1 MTRIAVGKI
10 VNVHGIKGVMKFQ
23 PMLSSAQI
31 LSRLNPLSDKENKK
45 HFEMTLVGKKGA
57 FWLVSAKGITDRTTA
72 ERFKGMELFADR
84 EKFPETAEGE
94 FYCCDLM
101 GMDVIVGTGSTTAR
115 AKAGPTTP
123 PSSPPAPAA
132 RRKAGAPKGAIP
144 PERRPAPRSRPS
156 PPRPRARCPRNS
168 APRSTA
174 SSTPTSRASS
184 ASRTARA

>member
-23 PMLSSAQI
+23 PLLSSAQN

-84 EKFPETAEGE
+84 EKLPKPREGE

-101 GMDVIVGTGSTTAR
+101 GMDVMVNGEIFGRVVNVPNYG
-115 AKAGPTTP
+115 AGVILEIKTNSGKTLDFPFSKTVF
-123 PSSPPAPAA
+123 
-132 RRKAGAPKGAIP
+132 PKVDIENHQIELVIP
-144 PERRPAPRSRPS
+144 DELKEVAE
-156 PPRPRARCPRNS
+156 
-168 APRSTA
+168 
-174 SSTPTSRASS
+174 
-184 ASRTARA
+184 

>member
-23 PMLSSAQI
+23 PLLTSAQN

-72 ERFKGMELFADR
+72 ERFKGMDLYADR
-84 EKFPETAEGE
+84 EKLPQTAEGE

-101 GMDVIVGTGSTTAR
+101 GMDVMVKGEVFGR
-115 AKAGPTTP
+115 VVNVPNYGAGVILEIKTNSGKTLDFPFSKTIF
-123 PSSPPAPAA
+123 
-132 RRKAGAPKGAIP
+132 PKVDIENHQIELNLPDEMKEVVA
-144 PERRPAPRSRPS
+144 
-156 PPRPRARCPRNS
+156 
-168 APRSTA
+168 
-174 SSTPTSRASS
+174 
-184 ASRTARA
+184 

>member
-23 PMLSSAQI
+23 PALTSAHI

-72 ERFKGMELFADR
+72 ERFKGMELYADR
-84 EKFPETAEGE
+84 EKLPETAEGE

-101 GMDVIVGTGSTTAR
+101 GLNVMVDGKSFGKVVNVPNYGAGVILEIKTNTGKTIDLPFSKR
-115 AKAGPTTP
+115 IF
-123 PSSPPAPAA
+123 
-132 RRKAGAPKGAIP
+132 PKVDIENHQIELVLP
-144 PERRPAPRSRPS
+144 DELKEVSV
-156 PPRPRARCPRNS
+156 
-168 APRSTA
+168 
-174 SSTPTSRASS
+174 
-184 ASRTARA
+184 

>member
-10 VNVHGIKGVMKFQ
+10 VNVHGIEGVMKFQ
-23 PMLSSAQI
+23 PALTSTQI

-101 GMDVIVGTGSTTAR
+101 GLDVMVDGKTFGR
-115 AKAGPTTP
+115 VVNVPNYGAGVILEIKTNSGKTLDLPFSKTVF
-123 PSSPPAPAA
+123 
-132 RRKAGAPKGAIP
+132 PKVDIANHQIELILP
-144 PERRPAPRSRPS
+144 DELKEVAE
-156 PPRPRARCPRNS
+156 
-168 APRSTA
+168 
-174 SSTPTSRASS
+174 
-184 ASRTARA
+184 

>member
-23 PMLSSAQI
+23 PLLSSAQN

-84 EKFPETAEGE
+84 EKLPQTAEGE

-101 GMDVIVGTGSTTAR
+101 GMEVMVDGEIFGRVVNVPNYG
-115 AKAGPTTP
+115 AGQILEIKTN
-123 PSSPPAPAA
+123 S
-132 RRKAGAPKGAIP
+132 RKTLDFPFSKTVFPKVDIENHQIELVLPDDMKGVEA
-144 PERRPAPRSRPS
+144 
-156 PPRPRARCPRNS
+156 
-168 APRSTA
+168 
-174 SSTPTSRASS
+174 
-184 ASRTARA
+184 

>member
-23 PMLSSAQI
+23 PLLSNAQN
-31 LSRLNPLSDKENKK
+31 LARLNPLSDKENKK

-84 EKFPETAEGE
+84 EKLPQTAEGE

-101 GMDVIVGTGSTTAR
+101 GMDVMVNGEVFGR
-115 AKAGPTTP
+115 VVNVPNYGAGQILEIKTKSGKTIDLPFSKTVF
-123 PSSPPAPAA
+123 
-132 RRKAGAPKGAIP
+132 PKVDIENHQIELVLPDEMKEVVA
-144 PERRPAPRSRPS
+144 
-156 PPRPRARCPRNS
+156 
-168 APRSTA
+168 
-174 SSTPTSRASS
+174 
-184 ASRTARA
+184 

>member
-23 PMLSSAQI
+23 PYLTSAQN

-57 FWLVSAKGITDRTTA
+57 FWLVSAKGIADRTIA

-84 EKFPETAEGE
+84 EKLPQTADGE

-101 GMDVIVGTGSTTAR
+101 GLDVLVNGSSFGR
-115 AKAGPTTP
+115 VVNVPNYGAGVILEIKTNEGKLLDFPFSKTVF
-123 PSSPPAPAA
+123 
-132 RRKAGAPKGAIP
+132 PKVDIENHQIELVLP
-144 PERRPAPRSRPS
+144 DEMKEVLE
-156 PPRPRARCPRNS
+156 
-168 APRSTA
+168 
-174 SSTPTSRASS
+174 
-184 ASRTARA
+184 

>member
-23 PMLSSAQI
+23 PLLTSAQN
-31 LSRLNPLSDKENKK
+31 LARLNPLSDKENKK

-101 GMDVIVGTGSTTAR
+101 GLEVLVDSKAFGRVVNVPNYGAGVILEIKTNSGKTLDLPFSKTIFPKVDIANHQIELVLPDELKGMDT
-115 AKAGPTTP
+115 
-123 PSSPPAPAA
+123 
-132 RRKAGAPKGAIP
+132 
-144 PERRPAPRSRPS
+144 
-156 PPRPRARCPRNS
+156 
-168 APRSTA
+168 
-174 SSTPTSRASS
+174 
-184 ASRTARA
+184 

>member
-23 PMLSSAQI
+23 PLLSNAQN

-84 EKFPETAEGE
+84 EKLPQTAEGE

-101 GMDVIVGTGSTTAR
+101 GMDVMVQGEIFGRVVNVPNYGAGQILEIKTNSGKTLDFPFS
-115 AKAGPTTP
+115 KAVF
-123 PSSPPAPAA
+123 
-132 RRKAGAPKGAIP
+132 PKVDIENHQIELVLPDDMKEVA
-144 PERRPAPRSRPS
+144 E
-156 PPRPRARCPRNS
+156 
-168 APRSTA
+168 
-174 SSTPTSRASS
+174 
-184 ASRTARA
+184 

>member
-23 PMLSSAQI
+23 PLLSSAQN

-72 ERFKGMELFADR
+72 ERFKGMDLYADR
-84 EKFPETAEGE
+84 DKLPQTAEGE

-101 GMDVIVGTGSTTAR
+101 GMDVMVDGKSFGR
-115 AKAGPTTP
+115 VVNVPNYGAGVILEIKTNSGKTLDFPFSKTVF
-123 PSSPPAPAA
+123 
-132 RRKAGAPKGAIP
+132 PKVDIEHHQIELVLPDELKGLDA
-144 PERRPAPRSRPS
+144 
-156 PPRPRARCPRNS
+156 
-168 APRSTA
+168 
-174 SSTPTSRASS
+174 
-184 ASRTARA
+184 

>member
-23 PMLSSAQI
+23 PALTSARL

-84 EKFPETAEGE
+84 EKLPQIAEGE

-101 GMDVIVGTGSTTAR
+101 GLEVMADGKSFGCVVNVPDYGAGVILEIKTNNGKIIDLPFSKR
-115 AKAGPTTP
+115 LF
-123 PSSPPAPAA
+123 
-132 RRKAGAPKGAIP
+132 PKVDIENHQIELALPDEMKGMA
-144 PERRPAPRSRPS
+144 
-156 PPRPRARCPRNS
+156 
-168 APRSTA
+168 
-174 SSTPTSRASS
+174 
-184 ASRTARA
+184 

>member
-23 PMLSSAQI
+23 PLLSCAQN
-31 LSRLNPLSDKENKK
+31 LARLNPLSDKENKK

-84 EKFPETAEGE
+84 EKLPQTAEGE

-101 GMDVIVGTGSTTAR
+101 GMDVMVDGKSFGQVVNVPNYG
-115 AKAGPTTP
+115 AGVILEIKTNSGKTLDFPFSKTVF
-123 PSSPPAPAA
+123 
-132 RRKAGAPKGAIP
+132 PKVDIEHHQIELILPDEMKGMDA
-144 PERRPAPRSRPS
+144 
-156 PPRPRARCPRNS
+156 
-168 APRSTA
+168 
-174 SSTPTSRASS
+174 
-184 ASRTARA
+184 

>member
-23 PMLSSAQI
+23 PALTSAQI

-101 GMDVIVGTGSTTAR
+101 GLDVMVNG
-115 AKAGPTTP
+115 KAFGRVVNVPNYG
-123 PSSPPAPAA
+123 
-132 RRKAGAPKGAIP
+132 AGVILEIKTNAGKTLDLPFSKTVFPKVDIANHQIELVLP
-144 PERRPAPRSRPS
+144 DELKEVAE
-156 PPRPRARCPRNS
+156 
-168 APRSTA
+168 
-174 SSTPTSRASS
+174 
-184 ASRTARA
+184 

>member
-23 PMLSSAQI
+23 PLLSSAQN

-45 HFEMTLVGKKGA
+45 HFEMTLVGKKGS

-84 EKFPETAEGE
+84 EKLPQTAEGE

-101 GMDVIVGTGSTTAR
+101 GMDVMVKGEIFGRVVNVPNYG
-115 AKAGPTTP
+115 AGVILEIKTNSGKTLDFPFSKTVF
-123 PSSPPAPAA
+123 
-132 RRKAGAPKGAIP
+132 PKVDIEHHQIELVLPDELKEVA
-144 PERRPAPRSRPS
+144 E
-156 PPRPRARCPRNS
+156 
-168 APRSTA
+168 
-174 SSTPTSRASS
+174 
-184 ASRTARA
+184 